1 MMEEIA
7 DDKWPD
13 QSNLNYC
20 YHYPHQDKWSEN
32 NDEDDEQIDSQVC
45 RAMEFGGWWNG
56 LIFNPHHINRLFDRR
71 MQLNGTILKTPGS
84 VKKPNVDSS
93 QMSYGKNCRTK
104 EESATALRDTH
115 SPSSFLT
122 FIVTALVLMMN
133 DGNNSLQR
141 VEASLG
147 LKQQLDLD
155 TVDRSSSGIDDH
167 FETSETLVV
176 EILLNDF
183 SRVDSQH
190 RTVSEPIRRLQND
203 NDKAP
208 FSHSPLKMYGLY
220 LEAVNDYINESYG
233 EDVWRLIEARAEIP
247 HLKFVR
253 HQMYNFCFPCFC
265 VSLLTGNRVYS
276 LYCSDNLIL
285 RLAKAAGEVL
295 GKTHDELMYAF
306 GVYMVKRIGNYGY
319 ERILKVL
326 GRNVRDFINELD
338 NLHEYFRFSFPK
350 VQPPS
355 FCVEEECE
363 TSLTLH
369 YRSTRKGFTQFVK
382 GQLSQV
388 GRQFY
393 NTDIEVE
400 ILSKEETEKMTY
412 VVYKMN
418 FDNAAF
424 KHRMP
429 QQKTAP
435 GYEKL
440 PMKRGIFFDM
450 FPFSVIFRRDMTM
463 YRIGDG
469 LKEVFSDLQGKKFNE
484 EFTLVRPMLEFSWDN
499 IYTHLNNVFELLSKA
514 VVESKQKMNLPKLS
528 KKEGEE
534 AEEKEESEKPKKEE
548 RELKALEEMKG
559 ADKEYSNALTPYNST
574 ANTGAEDIE
583 LLAFQTVTGKC
594 SETIFEDMREPPKK
608 PLHLKGQ
615 MKYVPQWDSLIFL
628 GTPIIET
635 VEDMIK
641 MGVYVN
647 DLNLHDSSRELI
659 LAGTQQS
666 AELQLA
672 LDQEQQK
679 YAQLQEIIK
688 KLDEEKKRGD
698 SLLYAMIPKAV
709 ADRLRKG
716 ITALE
721 TCQVFPDVTILFSD
735 VVKFNEICIHITP
748 MQVVDMLNEIYI
760 VFDTLSEKHN
770 VYKVETIRDAYM
782 VVAGVPNKTT
792 FHAHHICDMAL
803 DMLSS
808 IDHLKDP
815 STGDNIQIRV
825 GIHSGMV
832 VAGVVGLK
840 MPRYCLFGDT
850 VNTASRMESNG
861 VGMQI
866 HISQTTKDHLE
877 HEPYII
883 EERGKIFVKVAV
895 AIFNKQLLEI
905 LQNVPFIFSF
915 ELS

>member
-1 MMEEIA
+1 ME
-7 DDKWPD
+7 
-13 QSNLNYC
+13 
-20 YHYPHQDKWSEN
+20 
-32 NDEDDEQIDSQVC
+32 
-45 RAMEFGGWWNG
+45 
-56 LIFNPHHINRLFDRR
+56 
-71 MQLNGTILKTPGS
+71 
-84 VKKPNVDSS
+84 
-93 QMSYGKNCRTK
+93 
-104 EESATALRDTH
+104 
-115 SPSSFLT
+115 
-122 FIVTALVLMMN
+122 VL
-133 DGNNSLQR
+133 
-141 VEASLG
+141 
-147 LKQQLDLD
+147 
-155 TVDRSSSGIDDH
+155 
-167 FETSETLVV
+167 
-176 EILLNDF
+176 
-183 SRVDSQH
+183 
-190 RTVSEPIRRLQND
+190 
-203 NDKAP
+203 
-208 FSHSPLKMYGLY
+208 SPLKMYGLY

-253 HQMYNFCFPCFC
+253 HQMYN
-265 VSLLTGNRVYS
+265 
-276 LYCSDNLIL
+276 DNLIL

-306 GVYMVKRIGNYGY
+306 GVYMVKRISNYGY

-355 FCVEEECE
+355 FCVEEEC
-363 TSLTLH
+363 
-369 YRSTRKGFTQFVK
+369 
-382 GQLSQV
+382 QLSQV

-469 LKEVFSDLQGKKFNE
+469 LKEVFSDLQGKKVNE

-499 IYTHLNNVFELLSKA
+499 IYTHLNNVFELLSTA
-514 VVESKQKMNLPKLS
+514 VVESKQKVNIPKLT
-528 KKEGEE
+528 KEEP
-534 AEEKEESEKPKKEE
+534 EEKEKSKREE
-548 RELKALEEMKG
+548 DREAKSVEDMKG
-559 ADKEYSNALTPYNST
+559 GEPEYSSALTQYSSANS
-574 ANTGAEDIE
+574 GGEDIE
-583 LLAFQTVTGKC
+583 LLAFQTVIGKY

-877 HEPYII
+877 HEVRTPAELRYSSEQKDS
-883 EERGKIFVKVAV
+883 EERSSNGWAASAVKSSTSVSPSTAFCEHNTTHTHSSTCTDAKRSTSNLHIPTEEQAEGKPRPSELTLDAMPLPEGGPGGEPPALSVEPPEREKARKTKNSKMSRLEVPHVNAPLEPPAV
-895 AIFNKQLLEI
+895 AAAAPPADGLDGPTAAATAAAAAAAAAGPALN
-905 LQNVPFIFSF
+905 NNMRNSF
-915 ELS
+915 RQ

>member
-1 MMEEIA
+1 
-7 DDKWPD
+7 
-13 QSNLNYC
+13 
-20 YHYPHQDKWSEN
+20 
-32 NDEDDEQIDSQVC
+32 
-45 RAMEFGGWWNG
+45 
-56 LIFNPHHINRLFDRR
+56 
-71 MQLNGTILKTPGS
+71 
-84 VKKPNVDSS
+84 
-93 QMSYGKNCRTK
+93 
-104 EESATALRDTH
+104 
-115 SPSSFLT
+115 
-122 FIVTALVLMMN
+122 
-133 DGNNSLQR
+133 
-141 VEASLG
+141 
-147 LKQQLDLD
+147 
-155 TVDRSSSGIDDH
+155 
-167 FETSETLVV
+167 
-176 EILLNDF
+176 
-183 SRVDSQH
+183 
-190 RTVSEPIRRLQND
+190 
-203 NDKAP
+203 
-208 FSHSPLKMYGLY
+208 MYGLY

-233 EDVWRLIEARAEIP
+233 EDVWRLIENRAEIP

-253 HQMYNFCFPCFC
+253 HQMYN
-265 VSLLTGNRVYS
+265 
-276 LYCSDNLIL
+276 DNLIL

-435 GYEKL
+435 SYEKL

-469 LKEVFSDLQGKKFNE
+469 LKEVFSDLQGKKVDE
-484 EFTLVRPMLEFSWDN
+484 EFALVRPMLEFSWDN
-499 IYTHLNNVFELLSKA
+499 IYTHLNNVFELMSKA
-514 VVESKQKMNLPKLS
+514 VVESKQKVNIPKLN
-528 KKEGEE
+528 KEEP
-534 AEEKEESEKPKKEE
+534 EEKEESEKAKREEE
-548 RELKALEEMKG
+548 R
-559 ADKEYSNALTPYNST
+559 
-574 ANTGAEDIE
+574 
-583 LLAFQTVTGKC
+583 LL
-594 SETIFEDMREPPKK
+594 
-608 PLHLKGQ
+608 
-615 MKYVPQWDSLIFL
+615 
-628 GTPIIET
+628 IET

-792 FHAHHICDMAL
+792 FHAHHTCDMAL

-883 EERGKIFVKVAV
+883 EERGKIFVKGKGYMKTYWLKGKKDLSFKTPAELRYSGEQKDSEEKSSNGSASPNTKRMASNLNIASSDEQAERKPSPTELPQETLPPQEAPNEPRSPSVEPQDKEKAKKTRNSKV
-895 AIFNKQLLEI
+895 SRLEVPQATAMVEDLPPTDGLENPGPLLNIKRNSFRQQYAKLPTNLPMRSASCSI
-905 LQNVPFIFSF
+905 L
-915 ELS
+915 

>member
-1 MMEEIA
+1 MEV
-7 DDKWPD
+7 
-13 QSNLNYC
+13 SN
-20 YHYPHQDKWSEN
+20 
-32 NDEDDEQIDSQVC
+32 
-45 RAMEFGGWWNG
+45 
-56 LIFNPHHINRLFDRR
+56 
-71 MQLNGTILKTPGS
+71 
-84 VKKPNVDSS
+84 
-93 QMSYGKNCRTK
+93 
-104 EESATALRDTH
+104 
-115 SPSSFLT
+115 
-122 FIVTALVLMMN
+122 
-133 DGNNSLQR
+133 
-141 VEASLG
+141 
-147 LKQQLDLD
+147 
-155 TVDRSSSGIDDH
+155 
-167 FETSETLVV
+167 
-176 EILLNDF
+176 
-183 SRVDSQH
+183 
-190 RTVSEPIRRLQND
+190 
-203 NDKAP
+203 
-208 FSHSPLKMYGLY
+208 PLKMYGLY

-233 EDVWRLIEARAEIP
+233 EDVWRLIENRAEIP

-253 HQMYNFCFPCFC
+253 HQMYN
-265 VSLLTGNRVYS
+265 
-276 LYCSDNLIL
+276 DNLIL

-469 LKEVFSDLQGKKFNE
+469 LKEVFSDLQGKKVNE
-484 EFTLVRPMLEFSWDN
+484 EFTLIRPMLEFSWDN
-499 IYTHLNNVFELLSKA
+499 IYFHLNNVFELLSRA
-514 VVESKQKMNLPKLS
+514 VVESKQKVNIKLS
-528 KKEGEE
+528 KEE
-534 AEEKEESEKPKKEE
+534 PDEKEESEKVKREEE
-548 RELKALEEMKG
+548 REQNDVEEMKG
-559 ADKEYSNALTPYNST
+559 TDQEYSSALTQYNSS
-574 ANTGAEDIE
+574 ANSGGEDIE

-679 YAQLQEIIK
+679 YAQLMEIIK

-883 EERGKIFVKVAV
+883 EERGKIFVKGKGYMKTYWLKGKKDLSFKTPAELRYSSEQNHSEDRSSNGSTSSNAKRMASNLNISGNEEQAEGKASPSDLPLDTLPPPEA
-895 AIFNKQLLEI
+895 AIEPPSVSAEPPEKVKKTKNNKGAKLEVPQGTLLSETPNPDDGLENPAPFLRSKRNSFRQQYAKLPANLPMRSAACAI
-905 LQNVPFIFSF
+905 L
-915 ELS
+915 

>member
-1 MMEEIA
+1 
-7 DDKWPD
+7 
-13 QSNLNYC
+13 
-20 YHYPHQDKWSEN
+20 
-32 NDEDDEQIDSQVC
+32 
-45 RAMEFGGWWNG
+45 
-56 LIFNPHHINRLFDRR
+56 
-71 MQLNGTILKTPGS
+71 
-84 VKKPNVDSS
+84 
-93 QMSYGKNCRTK
+93 
-104 EESATALRDTH
+104 
-115 SPSSFLT
+115 
-122 FIVTALVLMMN
+122 
-133 DGNNSLQR
+133 
-141 VEASLG
+141 
-147 LKQQLDLD
+147 
-155 TVDRSSSGIDDH
+155 
-167 FETSETLVV
+167 
-176 EILLNDF
+176 
-183 SRVDSQH
+183 
-190 RTVSEPIRRLQND
+190 
-203 NDKAP
+203 
-208 FSHSPLKMYGLY
+208 
-220 LEAVNDYINESYG
+220 
-233 EDVWRLIEARAEIP
+233 
-247 HLKFVR
+247 
-253 HQMYNFCFPCFC
+253 MYN
-265 VSLLTGNRVYS
+265 
-276 LYCSDNLIL
+276 DNLIL
-285 RLAKAAGEVL
+285 RMAKAAGQVL

-400 ILSKEETEKMTY
+400 ILTKEETEKMTY

-424 KHRMP
+424 KHRTP
-429 QQKTAP
+429 QLKAAP

-440 PMKRGIFFDM
+440 PMKKGIIFDM
-450 FPFSVIFRRDMTM
+450 FPFSMIFRRDMTM
-463 YRIGDG
+463 YRIGEG
-469 LKEVFSDLQGKKFNE
+469 LKEVFSELQGKKVDD
-484 EFTLVRPMLEFSWDN
+484 EFILVRPMLEFNWDN
-499 IYTHLNNVFELLSKA
+499 
-514 VVESKQKMNLPKLS
+514 
-528 KKEGEE
+528 
-534 AEEKEESEKPKKEE
+534 
-548 RELKALEEMKG
+548 KG
-559 ADKEYSNALTPYNST
+559 AATRNRSA
-574 ANTGAEDIE
+574 
-583 LLAFQTVTGKC
+583 QTTSRC
-594 SETIFEDMREPPKK
+594 SDTIFEDMREPPKK

-672 LDQEQQK
+672 LDQERQK
-679 YAQLQEIIK
+679 YRQLQEIIM

-698 SLLYAMIPKAV
+698 SLLYAMIPRAV

-716 ITALE
+716 VTALE

-792 FHAHHICDMAL
+792 FHAHHICDMAV

-866 HISQTTKDHLE
+866 HISETTKDHLE

-883 EERGKIFVKVAV
+883 EERGKIFVKGKGYMKTYWLKGKRDATFKTSAELRKSSDQNDDNSQNESTPSPETGIWKDGEVHSSGSYESGEGSHSAGSDDFRELKKKVKHQRVARTDCV
-895 AIFNKQLLEI
+895 DNPEQAEPVGNVGT
-905 LQNVPFIFSF
+905 QNLPPRAPFRSISCV
-915 ELS
+915 LV

>member
-1 MMEEIA
+1 
-7 DDKWPD
+7 
-13 QSNLNYC
+13 
-20 YHYPHQDKWSEN
+20 
-32 NDEDDEQIDSQVC
+32 
-45 RAMEFGGWWNG
+45 
-56 LIFNPHHINRLFDRR
+56 
-71 MQLNGTILKTPGS
+71 
-84 VKKPNVDSS
+84 
-93 QMSYGKNCRTK
+93 
-104 EESATALRDTH
+104 
-115 SPSSFLT
+115 
-122 FIVTALVLMMN
+122 
-133 DGNNSLQR
+133 
-141 VEASLG
+141 
-147 LKQQLDLD
+147 
-155 TVDRSSSGIDDH
+155 
-167 FETSETLVV
+167 
-176 EILLNDF
+176 
-183 SRVDSQH
+183 
-190 RTVSEPIRRLQND
+190 
-203 NDKAP
+203 
-208 FSHSPLKMYGLY
+208 MYGLY

-253 HQMYNFCFPCFC
+253 HQMYN
-265 VSLLTGNRVYS
+265 
-276 LYCSDNLIL
+276 DNLIL

-672 LDQEQQK
+672 LDQARLRFYNFKHKYIVSILKEQQK

-861 VGMQI
+861 VGKGYMKTYWLKGKKDLSFKTPAELRYSSEQKESDN
-866 HISQTTKDHLE
+866 ISTKSSNSSTAKRSTSNLNNPVDEAGEGKPSDELQSDSPPVLE
-877 HEPYII
+877 AANNNQPLPTEHRDK
-883 EERGKIFVKVAV
+883 ERGKKTKNSKGNRKEVGTCHSNSQDIGS
-895 AIFNKQLLEI
+895 LLAGASD
-905 LQNVPFIFSF
+905 NTDVPLCIGKTSQRHSHQRY
-915 ELS
+915 LGGLPLRSATCRLL

>member
-1 MMEEIA
+1 MEGEG
-7 DDKWPD
+7 KRMG
-13 QSNLNYC
+13 
-20 YHYPHQDKWSEN
+20 EG
-32 NDEDDEQIDSQVC
+32 EQ
-45 RAMEFGGWWNG
+45 
-56 LIFNPHHINRLFDRR
+56 L
-71 MQLNGTILKTPGS
+71 
-84 VKKPNVDSS
+84 
-93 QMSYGKNCRTK
+93 
-104 EESATALRDTH
+104 
-115 SPSSFLT
+115 
-122 FIVTALVLMMN
+122 
-133 DGNNSLQR
+133 R
-141 VEASLG
+141 VEGPQEL
-147 LKQQLDLD
+147 L
-155 TVDRSSSGIDDH
+155 
-167 FETSETLVV
+167 ETPANLT
-176 EILLNDF
+176 
-183 SRVDSQH
+183 RC
-190 RTVSEPIRRLQND
+190 
-203 NDKAP
+203 P
-208 FSHSPLKMYGLY
+208 F
-220 LEAVNDYINESYG
+220 A
-233 EDVWRLIEARAEIP
+233 
-247 HLKFVR
+247 
-253 HQMYNFCFPCFC
+253 
-265 VSLLTGNRVYS
+265 
-276 LYCSDNLIL
+276 
-285 RLAKAAGEVL
+285 
-295 GKTHDELMYAF
+295 
-306 GVYMVKRIGNYGY
+306 
-319 ERILKVL
+319 
-326 GRNVRDFINELD
+326 
-338 NLHEYFRFSFPK
+338 
-350 VQPPS
+350 
-355 FCVEEECE
+355 
-363 TSLTLH
+363 
-369 YRSTRKGFTQFVK
+369 

-424 KHRMP
+424 KHRRP
-429 QQKTAP
+429 QLRAAP
-435 GYEKL
+435 DYEKL
-440 PMKRGIFFDM
+440 PMKKGIFFDM
-450 FPFSVIFRRDMTM
+450 FPFSMIFRRDMTM
-463 YRIGDG
+463 SRIGDG
-469 LKEVFSDLQGKKFNE
+469 LKEVFSDLQGKKVND
-484 EFTLVRPMLEFSWDN
+484 EFTLVRPMLEFNWEN
-499 IYTHLNNVFELLSKA
+499 IYTHLNNVFELVSKA
-514 VVESKQKMNLPKLS
+514 VVESKQKSSVSNPNRDPEKDQQNKEVQESGDKDAAPDYVSGTPKNVR
-528 KKEGEE
+528 G
-534 AEEKEESEKPKKEE
+534 
-548 RELKALEEMKG
+548 
-559 ADKEYSNALTPYNST
+559 
-574 ANTGAEDIE
+574 EDIE

-594 SETIFEDMREPPKK
+594 SDTIFEDMREPSKK

-615 MKYVPQWDSLIFL
+615 MKYVSQWDSLIFL

-716 ITALE
+716 VTALE

-792 FHAHHICDMAL
+792 FHAHHICDMAV

-808 IDHLKDP
+808 INHLKDP

-883 EERGKIFVKVAV
+883 EERGKIFVKGKGYMKTYWLKGKRTQGFTSDYSNELNENSTSSRSPRDSSQELDPEDEAEETLHSSSSYEGSEDFQELRKRVRAPQRKEVPQQVVAT
-895 AIFNKQLLEI
+895 ET
-905 LQNVPFIFSF
+905 VPMTKTRAQPITRALAPNAYLRSVTCV
-915 ELS
+915 LI

>member
-1 MMEEIA
+1 MA
-7 DDKWPD
+7 TLPAFTL
-13 QSNLNYC
+13 STGNLESQAPANHRFPC
-20 YHYPHQDKWSEN
+20 AKEKQD
-32 NDEDDEQIDSQVC
+32 
-45 RAMEFGGWWNG
+45 
-56 LIFNPHHINRLFDRR
+56 P
-71 MQLNGTILKTPGS
+71 
-84 VKKPNVDSS
+84 
-93 QMSYGKNCRTK
+93 
-104 EESATALRDTH
+104 
-115 SPSSFLT
+115 
-122 FIVTALVLMMN
+122 
-133 DGNNSLQR
+133 
-141 VEASLG
+141 LG
-147 LKQQLDLD
+147 
-155 TVDRSSSGIDDH
+155 
-167 FETSETLVV
+167 
-176 EILLNDF
+176 
-183 SRVDSQH
+183 
-190 RTVSEPIRRLQND
+190 
-203 NDKAP
+203 
-208 FSHSPLKMYGLY
+208 LKMYGLY
-220 LEAVNDYINESYG
+220 LEAVNDYINELYG

-247 HLKFVR
+247 HLKFVK
-253 HQMYNFCFPCFC
+253 HQMYN
-265 VSLLTGNRVYS
+265 
-276 LYCSDNLIL
+276 DNLIL
-285 RLAKAAGEVL
+285 RMAKAAGEVL
-295 GKTHDELMYAF
+295 GKNHDELMYAF

-412 VVYKMN
+412 VVYQMN

-424 KHRMP
+424 KHRVP
-429 QQKTAP
+429 QLKAAP

-440 PMKRGIFFDM
+440 PMKKGIIFDM
-450 FPFSVIFRRDMTM
+450 FPFSMIFRRDMTM
-463 YRIGDG
+463 YRIGEG
-469 LKEVFSDLQGKKFNE
+469 LKEVFSDLQGKKVDD
-484 EFTLVRPMLEFSWDN
+484 EFILVRPMLEFNWDN
-499 IYTHLNNVFELLSKA
+499 IYTHLNNVFELMSKA
-514 VVESKQKMNLPKLS
+514 VVESKQKVSVLRMDKEDENKE
-528 KKEGEE
+528 KKGMGTE
-534 AEEKEESEKPKKEE
+534 EESTE
-548 RELKALEEMKG
+548 G
-559 ADKEYSNALTPYNST
+559 QQGTDQEYVSGNLSQKNVST
-574 ANTGAEDIE
+574 LDIE
-583 LLAFQTVTGKC
+583 LLAFQTVTGRC
-594 SETIFEDMREPPKK
+594 SDTIFEDMREPPKK

-672 LDQEQQK
+672 LDQERQK
-679 YAQLQEIIK
+679 YGQLQEIIK

-716 ITALE
+716 VTALE

-792 FHAHHICDMAL
+792 FHAHHICDMAV

-883 EERGKIFVKVAV
+883 EERGKIFVKGKGYMKTYWLKGKRNAAFKTSAELRNSSEQNDNSSRIESVHSPEPGV
-895 AIFNKQLLEI
+895 WKEDEDQLHSSASYESGEGLSGTGSDGFRE
-905 LQNVPFIFSF
+905 LRKKVQGSGAMENVRPANSGQPRTLPNTGTQQLPPRGPFRSISCA
-915 ELS
+915 LV

>member
-1 MMEEIA
+1 
-7 DDKWPD
+7 
-13 QSNLNYC
+13 
-20 YHYPHQDKWSEN
+20 
-32 NDEDDEQIDSQVC
+32 
-45 RAMEFGGWWNG
+45 
-56 LIFNPHHINRLFDRR
+56 
-71 MQLNGTILKTPGS
+71 
-84 VKKPNVDSS
+84 
-93 QMSYGKNCRTK
+93 
-104 EESATALRDTH
+104 
-115 SPSSFLT
+115 
-122 FIVTALVLMMN
+122 
-133 DGNNSLQR
+133 
-141 VEASLG
+141 
-147 LKQQLDLD
+147 
-155 TVDRSSSGIDDH
+155 
-167 FETSETLVV
+167 
-176 EILLNDF
+176 
-183 SRVDSQH
+183 
-190 RTVSEPIRRLQND
+190 
-203 NDKAP
+203 
-208 FSHSPLKMYGLY
+208 MYGLY

-233 EDVWRLIEARAEIP
+233 EDVWRLIENRAEIP

-253 HQMYNFCFPCFC
+253 HQMYN
-265 VSLLTGNRVYS
+265 
-276 LYCSDNLIL
+276 DNLIL

-435 GYEKL
+435 SYEKL

-463 YRIGDG
+463 YRVGDG
-469 LKEVFSDLQGKKFNE
+469 LKEVFSDLQGKKVNE

-499 IYTHLNNVFELLSKA
+499 IYTHLNNVFELVSRA
-514 VVESKQKMNLPKLS
+514 VVESKQKVNIPKLN
-528 KKEGEE
+528 KEEP
-534 AEEKEESEKPKKEE
+534 EEKEESEQAKREEE
-548 RELKALEEMKG
+548 REQMSEEMKG
-559 ADKEYSNALTPYNST
+559 TDQEYSSTQTQYNSA
-574 ANTGAEDIE
+574 ANSGGEDIE

-825 GIHSGMV
+825 GVHSGMV

-883 EERGKIFVKVAV
+883 EERGKIFVKGKGYMKTYWLKGKKDLSFKTPAELRYSSEQDSDEKSSNGSTSTE
-895 AIFNKQLLEI
+895 AKNMSSSQPISGGEEQAEGKPSPSDLPQDTLPLPEGSGEPTAAPGDLQEKSKKTKNNKGAKAEAGPGNATSAPAPPADEPENPGPILNIKRNSFRQQYAKLPVNMPIKSASCSLL
-905 LQNVPFIFSF
+905 
-915 ELS
+915 

>member
-1 MMEEIA
+1 MAAVKSAEWSGADGSIA
-7 DDKWPD
+7 RSAPRRPTRDLNTVLSVECLPGCDYANRRWRPPQRAALALAATQEPGEHSAAGTAVKQLTWAPAWRFPD
-13 QSNLNYC
+13 
-20 YHYPHQDKWSEN
+20 
-32 NDEDDEQIDSQVC
+32 
-45 RAMEFGGWWNG
+45 
-56 LIFNPHHINRLFDRR
+56 
-71 MQLNGTILKTPGS
+71 
-84 VKKPNVDSS
+84 
-93 QMSYGKNCRTK
+93 
-104 EESATALRDTH
+104 
-115 SPSSFLT
+115 
-122 FIVTALVLMMN
+122 
-133 DGNNSLQR
+133 
-141 VEASLG
+141 
-147 LKQQLDLD
+147 
-155 TVDRSSSGIDDH
+155 
-167 FETSETLVV
+167 
-176 EILLNDF
+176 
-183 SRVDSQH
+183 
-190 RTVSEPIRRLQND
+190 
-203 NDKAP
+203 
-208 FSHSPLKMYGLY
+208 PLKMYGLY

-233 EDVWRLIEARAEIP
+233 EDVWRLIENRAEIP

-253 HQMYNFCFPCFC
+253 HQMYN
-265 VSLLTGNRVYS
+265 
-276 LYCSDNLIL
+276 DNLIL

-435 GYEKL
+435 SYEKL

-469 LKEVFSDLQGKKFNE
+469 LKEVFSDLQGKKVNE

-514 VVESKQKMNLPKLS
+514 VVESKQKVNIPKL
-528 KKEGEE
+528 
-534 AEEKEESEKPKKEE
+534 
-548 RELKALEEMKG
+548 
-559 ADKEYSNALTPYNST
+559 N
-574 ANTGAEDIE
+574 
-583 LLAFQTVTGKC
+583 
-594 SETIFEDMREPPKK
+594 MREPPKK

-883 EERGKIFVKVAV
+883 EERGKIFVKGKGYMKTYWLKGKKDLSFKTPAELRYSSEQKDSEDKSSNGSTSTN
-895 AIFNKQLLEI
+895 AKRMASNLNIASSEEQAEGKPSPSDLPLDTLPPPEAANEPPSLSAEPPEKEKAKKTKNNKVDKLDVPQGNAMPESLPLADGLENPGPFLNNKRNSFRQQYAKLPANLPLRSNACTI
-905 LQNVPFIFSF
+905 L
-915 ELS
+915 

>member
-1 MMEEIA
+1 
-7 DDKWPD
+7 
-13 QSNLNYC
+13 
-20 YHYPHQDKWSEN
+20 
-32 NDEDDEQIDSQVC
+32 
-45 RAMEFGGWWNG
+45 
-56 LIFNPHHINRLFDRR
+56 
-71 MQLNGTILKTPGS
+71 
-84 VKKPNVDSS
+84 
-93 QMSYGKNCRTK
+93 
-104 EESATALRDTH
+104 
-115 SPSSFLT
+115 
-122 FIVTALVLMMN
+122 
-133 DGNNSLQR
+133 
-141 VEASLG
+141 
-147 LKQQLDLD
+147 
-155 TVDRSSSGIDDH
+155 
-167 FETSETLVV
+167 
-176 EILLNDF
+176 
-183 SRVDSQH
+183 
-190 RTVSEPIRRLQND
+190 
-203 NDKAP
+203 
-208 FSHSPLKMYGLY
+208 MYGLY

-253 HQMYNFCFPCFC
+253 HQMYN
-265 VSLLTGNRVYS
+265 
-276 LYCSDNLIL
+276 DNLIL

-469 LKEVFSDLQGKKFNE
+469 LKEVFSDLQGKKVNE

-514 VVESKQKMNLPKLS
+514 VVESKQKVNIPKLN
-528 KKEGEE
+528 KEEP
-534 AEEKEESEKPKKEE
+534 EEKEENEKPKKEE
-548 RELKALEEMKG
+548 RGFSSQHQSFFTNYNIKVMEEMKG
-559 ADKEYSNALTPYNST
+559 TDQEYSGTLTQYNSS
-574 ANTGAEDIE
+574 ANSGGEDIE

-883 EERGKIFVKVAV
+883 EERGKIFVKGKGYMKTYWLKGKKDLSFKTPAELRYSNEQKDSEDRSSNGSTCTNSKHSPSNLNTPNEEQAEGKPTPTDLPPDAPPALEGDPDTNTFTNESQQDKEKVKKTKN
-895 AIFNKQLLEI
+895 NKGGKAENASGNAQESTPPAGGQENAAPELNNKKHSFRSQYTRLPANLPMRSTACSLL
-905 LQNVPFIFSF
+905 
-915 ELS
+915 

>member
-1 MMEEIA
+1 
-7 DDKWPD
+7 
-13 QSNLNYC
+13 
-20 YHYPHQDKWSEN
+20 
-32 NDEDDEQIDSQVC
+32 
-45 RAMEFGGWWNG
+45 
-56 LIFNPHHINRLFDRR
+56 
-71 MQLNGTILKTPGS
+71 
-84 VKKPNVDSS
+84 
-93 QMSYGKNCRTK
+93 
-104 EESATALRDTH
+104 
-115 SPSSFLT
+115 
-122 FIVTALVLMMN
+122 
-133 DGNNSLQR
+133 
-141 VEASLG
+141 
-147 LKQQLDLD
+147 
-155 TVDRSSSGIDDH
+155 
-167 FETSETLVV
+167 
-176 EILLNDF
+176 
-183 SRVDSQH
+183 
-190 RTVSEPIRRLQND
+190 
-203 NDKAP
+203 
-208 FSHSPLKMYGLY
+208 MYGLY

-233 EDVWRLIEARAEIP
+233 EDVWRLIENRAEIP

-253 HQMYNFCFPCFC
+253 HQMYN
-265 VSLLTGNRVYS
+265 
-276 LYCSDNLIL
+276 DNLIL

-440 PMKRGIFFDM
+440 PMKRGIFFVM

-469 LKEVFSDLQGKKFNE
+469 LKEVFSDLQGKKVDE
-484 EFTLVRPMLEFSWDN
+484 EFTLIRPMLEFSWDN
-499 IYTHLNNVFELLSKA
+499 IYTHLNNVFELLSVA
-514 VVESKQKMNLPKLS
+514 VVESKQKVNITTVQ
-528 KKEGEE
+528 EQEE
-534 AEEKEESEKPKKEE
+534 NEKAREEE
-548 RELKALEEMKG
+548 RVFSALSPSPPSEPKPVEEMKG
-559 ADKEYSNALTPYNST
+559 TDQEYSSSLTQYNSS
-574 ANTGAEDIE
+574 ANSGGEDIE
-583 LLAFQTVTGKC
+583 LLAFQTITGKC

-840 MPRYCLFGDT
+840 MPRYCMFGDT
-850 VNTASRMESNG
+850 
-861 VGMQI
+861 GMQI

-883 EERGKIFVKVAV
+883 EERGKIFVKGKGYMKTYWLKGKRDLSFKTPAEMRYSSEQKDSEEKSSIGSISTNAKCMGSNLNIGSVEEQADGKPSPSDLPLDALPPPEV
-895 AIFNKQLLEI
+895 AIEPPSMSVEPPEGEKEKAPKKTKNNKGAKLEVPQGNAMPESSSPVNGPDNPAPLLGIKRNSFRQHYAKLPANLPMRSASCCI
-905 LQNVPFIFSF
+905 L
-915 ELS
+915 